1 MDETIGERI
10 KRIAKERGKLS
21 GAKLAERLGVSYEA
35 LRRWSKG
42 IDTPT
47 PANAAVIAAYLGVPA
62 SAVMFGTE
70 LPPRRPDAEEIAD
83 AFDALPVDSDGAIDR
98 RAWLYVSLMG
108 QIAAHAASAATTLPP
123 APGAQPSVAHPQ
135 ATKTQP

>member
-21 GAKLAERLGVSYEA
+21 GAKLAEQFGVSYEA

-47 PANAAVIAAYLGVPA
+47 PANAAVIADYLGVPA
-62 SAVMFGTE
+62 STVMFGTDP
-70 LPPRRPDAEEIAD
+70 PPRRPDAEAIAD
-83 AFDALPVDSDGAIDR
+83 AFDALPVDSDGALDR
-98 RAWLYVSLMG
+98 RQWLYASIMG
-108 QIAAHAASAATTLPP
+108 QIAAQTASAATQPPPLPV
-123 APGAQPSVAHPQ
+123 APPSVAHRPGS
-135 ATKTQP
+135 KTRL

>member
-21 GAKLAERLGVSYEA
+21 GAKLAEQFGVSYEA

-47 PANAAVIAAYLGVPA
+47 PANAAAIAEYLGVPV
-62 SAVMFGTE
+62 STVMFGAAP
-70 LPPRRPDAEEIAD
+70 PPRRPDAEAIAD
-83 AFDALPVDSDGAIDR
+83 AFDAMPVDSDSAIDR
-98 RAWLYVSLMG
+98 RQWLYASIMG
-108 QIAAHAASAATTLPP
+108 QIAAQTASAPNPQPP
-123 APGAQPSVAHPQ
+123 QPDAPPTAARRPA
-135 ATKTQP
+135 AKTRP

>member
-21 GAKLAERLGVSYEA
+21 GAKLAEQLGVSYEA

-47 PANAAVIAAYLGVPA
+47 PANAAVIADYLGVPV
-62 SAVMFGTE
+62 STVMFGAAP
-70 LPPRRPDAEEIAD
+70 PPRRPDAEAIAD
-83 AFDALPVDSDGAIDR
+83 AFDALPVDSEAAIDR
-98 RAWLYVSLMG
+98 RQWLYASIMG
-108 QIAAHAASAATTLPP
+108 QIAAQTASAPIP
-123 APGAQPSVAHPQ
+123 RPRPPGALPSAALPLGTE
-135 ATKTQP
+135 TKP